1 MCSLGEELGQFHEG
15 TYIYSLSSELLGPVS
30 VYLYPPVNS
39 SHLDPSFTHMHRH
52 THTHTHTDFY
62 CRVFVAY
69 TQNPLRTWL
78 QGHVL
83 MSISE
88 VILQLCAAGA
98 PAPATVGQ
106 TPGPPAGPG
115 FENAVARLCFCCLW
129 KPCIHSCCSSF
140 PGGFLCGN
148 QLPIPSLGLIG

>member
-1 MCSLGEELGQFHEG
+1 
-15 TYIYSLSSELLGPVS
+15 
-30 VYLYPPVNS
+30 
-39 SHLDPSFTHMHRH
+39 
-52 THTHTHTDFY
+52 
-62 CRVFVAY
+62 
-69 TQNPLRTWL
+69 
-78 QGHVL
+78 

-140 PGGFLCGN
+140 PGGFLRGN
-148 QLPIPSLGLIG
+148 QLPIPSLGLIGWAQVTCKSCWEREFKAFFFLQDGKISRPMKDMLRSRFPWSHNLKYPYTSKDSLLRFGSMHPRAWPSVSFTFSSSPN